1 MSCFEVPVHVF
12 CQFSIR
18 LVVFFFMIC
27 TTSVY
32 ILKMTYLPDIHYE
45 YYFPF
50 CELSIFILL
59 MVSLWSIEV
68 LYFDREM
75 HHFLHYDWQ
84 FESYLRNF
92 YRL

>member
-1 MSCFEVPVHVF
+1 MRLATFRMFIGPLDVCEVPVHVF

-59 MVSLWSIEV
+59 MVS
-68 LYFDREM
+68 F
-75 HHFLHYDWQ
+75 
-84 FESYLRNF
+84 
-92 YRL
+92 